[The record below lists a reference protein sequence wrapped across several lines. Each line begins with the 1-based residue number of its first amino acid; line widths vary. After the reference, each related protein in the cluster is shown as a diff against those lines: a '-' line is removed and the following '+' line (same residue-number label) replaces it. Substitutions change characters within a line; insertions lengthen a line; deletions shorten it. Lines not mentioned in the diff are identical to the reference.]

1 MNVCISG
8 EFYYHWTVMWEV
20 QFWNMENSWVVS
32 SPNWIF
38 FIMKIILA
46 VLIGSFYNTKPF
58 FINLKKKKKKVS
70 INE

>member
-1 MNVCISG
+1 
-8 EFYYHWTVMWEV
+8 MWEV

-58 FINLKKKKKKVS
+58 FINLKKKKKFQ
-70 INE
+70 